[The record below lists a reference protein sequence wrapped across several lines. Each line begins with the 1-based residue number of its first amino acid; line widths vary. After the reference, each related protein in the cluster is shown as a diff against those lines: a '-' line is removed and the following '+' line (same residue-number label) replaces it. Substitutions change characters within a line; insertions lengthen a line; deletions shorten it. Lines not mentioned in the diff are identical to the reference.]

1 VVTNLDFPP
10 QVLDDQ
16 VYVQRGAASEH
27 PTIQAISPSKFA
39 HTGI

>member
-1 VVTNLDFPP
+1 VLTNLDFPP

-27 PTIQAISPSKFA
+27 PAIQAISPSKFA